1 LADRNKIKKISRIF
15 KISRCSLLKYTL
27 KKERDGKKKIESFQK
42 GKIRKTLP
50 QIGNMTRANTQG
62 Q

>member
-1 LADRNKIKKISRIF
+1 M
-15 KISRCSLLKYTL
+15 L
-27 KKERDGKKKIESFQK
+27 KKKRDGKKKIKIFQK

-50 QIGNMTRANTQG
+50 QIGNMTRANTWG